1 MTISKEA
8 QNYFLGSVI
17 AEHKI
22 GPYEVWEYHPRKSK
36 GSVVTREIDFDTTQ
50 FHGLID
56 GKDTG
61 TSWESLDAAL
71 AGMIVMRSLGPNC
84 RAINECFIAGI
95 EAMAKK
101 D

>member
-1 MTISKEA
+1 MTISKAA
-8 QNYFLGSVI
+8 QNYSFGSVF

-22 GPYEVWEYHPRKSK
+22 GPYEVWEYHPRKRD
-36 GSVVTREIDFDTTQ
+36 GSFVTREIDFETTHY
-50 FHGLID
+50 HGLID
-56 GKDTG
+56 GKDTS

-84 RAINECFIAGI
+84 RAIDECFIAGI
-95 EAMAKK
+95 EAMAKE